1 MQHKFH
7 YYTSIGKFILKIPVI
22 IVSLLIGLPLGFI
35 RSCIMG
41 AIEVSDTIMDMVLDI
56 EKINQFEEM
65 MDNQQPESE
74 QELVDN

>member
-1 MQHKFH
+1 MQQRFN
-7 YYTSIGKFILKIPVI
+7 YFSSISKFILKIPVI

-65 MDNQQPESE
+65 MDNQQNESE
-74 QELVDN
+74 Q

>member
-1 MQHKFH
+1 MQQKFH

-41 AIEVSDTIMDMVLDI
+41 AIEVSDTIMDMILDI
-56 EKINQFEEM
+56 EKINRFEEM
-65 MDNQQPESE
+65 MDNEQPDNE
-74 QELVDN
+74 Q

>member
-1 MQHKFH
+1 
-7 YYTSIGKFILKIPVI
+7 
-22 IVSLLIGLPLGFI
+22 
-35 RSCIMG
+35 MG

>member
-1 MQHKFH
+1 MQQRLN

-56 EKINQFEEM
+56 EKINRFEEM
-65 MDNQQPESE
+65 MDNE
-74 QELVDN
+74 QRDNEQ